1 MPLYIYRCASGHE
14 TELLRNREVMEER
27 CSCGNPAQRQ
37 MFYAVPALESTRK
50 AKARPNVPPSK
61 YRLSDFKEAQAEV
74 QYNYQRAG
82 QQPPDLLAAGVAKGK
97 RHKAAGVRP

>member
-1 MPLYIYRCASGHE
+1 
-14 TELLRNREVMEER
+14 MEER

-50 AKARPNVPPSK
+50 AKSRPNVPPSK

-74 QYNYQRAG
+74 QYNYQREG
-82 QQPPDLLAAGVAKGK
+82 LKPPDLLGAGIAKAK
-97 RHKAAGVRP
+97 RHKAVGVRP